1 MSEPTASDS
10 TVSEPTVDFSSCDCI
25 QIDGIQ
31 VSGRHGVSA
40 SEREACLPLDISLSL
55 KVNLA
60 LAEKSDDLDDTVN
73 YSKVRAQVVT
83 VVEKQSF
90 KLLERLAGAIF
101 EELFTDSRIEVARVR
116 ISKPQRLGGATP
128 AVTLVRRNPFRQ

>member
-1 MSEPTASDS
+1 MSESAA
-10 TVSEPTVDFSSCDCI
+10 SEPTVSESTVDFSGCDCI

-31 VSGRHGVSA
+31 VSGRHGVS
-40 SEREACLPLDISLSL
+40 SGEREACLPLEVSLSL

-60 LAEKSDDLDDTVN
+60 RAEKSDDLEDTVN
-73 YSKVRAQVVT
+73 YSKVRAQVVA
-83 VVEKQSF
+83 VVEKLSF

-101 EELFTDSRIEVARVR
+101 EELFTDSRIEIARVR
-116 ISKPQRLGGATP
+116 ISKPQRLAGATP